1 MEVSENVIKDFD
13 GGLVGG
19 HLTRQMIWP
28 KIFGYFYYGSTHFKE
43 TWAYVEKYMT
53 HQLSSKKD
61 RKTSLLLQTMSIERP
76 SSKLGVGII
85 L

>member
-1 MEVSENVIKDFD
+1 MEVFENVLKDFN
-13 GGLVGG
+13 GGPVAD
-19 HLTRQMIWP
+19 HFTRQMIRP

-43 TWAYVEKYMT
+43 TWAYVKKYMT

-76 SSKLGVGII
+76 SLKLGVRII

>member
-1 MEVSENVIKDFD
+1 MGVSENVIKYFD
-13 GGLVGG
+13 GGPVGG
-19 HLTRQMIWP
+19 HLTRQMIRP
-28 KIFGYFYYGSTHFKE
+28 KIFEYFYYGSTHFKE

-53 HQLSSKKD
+53 HQLSSKKV
-61 RKTSLLLQTMSIERP
+61 RNTSLLFQIMSIERP